1 MLSAPSLLALND
13 VVSSFYEAAAGHA
26 SWEEPLSKAARV
38 MGAHNAVFS
47 VRDPVTRKATFSYGN
62 FGTNHSYVRNFA
74 ETYSTLSPFVIAVA
88 VATEGTVI
96 NPIEL
101 IGRAE
106 YEKGR
111 FFKEWS
117 EPQGYHDYIGS
128 VLLRQSH
135 AIYTI
140 AFGRTRDRPLF
151 NQVDHDKLAFI
162 VPHATR
168 ALQIAE
174 RLNTI
179 ATDRAELLSTLDSLS
194 TPVIL
199 VDMECRMRQVN
210 TAALILFDTLQG
222 LENVKGKLRF
232 ANSKTDAE
240 FRDYMVKPSSQGI
253 ILQSGLDNGMRVHLL
268 TKRIDKNRKMAS
280 ALDDRVIVVVD
291 WPKSKIVPI
300 GADLRDKYNLT
311 MAELRVLSLM
321 IDGGS
326 VNSVA
331 HDLGLTPN
339 TIKTHI
345 KSMFAKTDTNRQQD
359 LIRVVLDKGNHVP
372 PLKLMA
378 RESG

>member
-13 VVSSFYEAAAGHA
+13 VVASFYEAAAGQM
-26 SWEEPLSKAARV
+26 SWEQPLSQAARV
-38 MGAHNAVFS
+38 LGAHNAVFS

-62 FGTNHSYVRNFA
+62 FGTDPTYLRKFA

-96 NPIEL
+96 NPIEI

-117 EPQGYHDYIGS
+117 DPQGYHDYIGS
-128 VLLRQSH
+128 VLMRQSH

-151 NQVDHDKLAFI
+151 SQDDHDKLAFL
-162 VPHATR
+162 VPHVSR
-168 ALQIAE
+168 ALQIAD

-179 ATDRAELLSTLDSLS
+179 ATDRSELFATLDSLS

-199 VDMECRMRQVN
+199 VDMEGHVRQVN
-210 TAALILFDTLQG
+210 MAASILVDTLQG
-222 LENVKGKLRF
+222 LEIDNGKLRF
-232 ANSKTDAE
+232 ANAKTEAE
-240 FRDYMVKPSSQGI
+240 FRAYMAQPSAQGV
-253 ILQSGLDNGMRVHLL
+253 ILPSGLDNGMQVHLL
-268 TKRIDKNRKMAS
+268 AKRLDRNRKTLS
-280 ALDDRVIVVVD
+280 THDERVIVVVD
-291 WPKSKIVPI
+291 WPKAKVAPI
-300 GADLRDKYNLT
+300 GAGMRDRYRLT

-326 VNSVA
+326 VKSVSN
-331 HDLGLTPN
+331 DLGLSEN
-339 TIKTHI
+339 TIKSHL
-345 KSMFAKTDTNRQQD
+345 KSLFAKTDTNRQQD
-359 LIRVVLDKGNHVP
+359 LIRVVLNKNGLEP
-372 PLKLMA
+372 PLQLNL
-378 RESG
+378 R